1 MMVKLRY
8 IILLAFILGL
18 SEVCV
23 EAVNPL
29 NNGTMPPSTFQSG
42 LVTRP
47 ASRYYTGNL
56 GITGNIGGGR
66 HFRGIVPYSATSY
79 FSGTLGTTSLD
90 SFLRRSA
97 GPHRY
102 GYDL

>member
-8 IILLAFILGL
+8 IMLVAFIVGL
-18 SEVCV
+18 SEVSV

-29 NNGTMPPSTFQSG
+29 NNGTIPPSTFESG

-47 ASRYYTGNL
+47 ASRYFTGNL

-66 HFRGIVPYSATSY
+66 HFRGIVPYSSTSY
-79 FSGTLGTTSLD
+79 FSARLGSTNLD
-90 SFLRRSA
+90 
-97 GPHRY
+97 
-102 GYDL
+102 